1 MIAAPKRDCRPF
13 STGKT
18 LPFTLDK
25 ADESF
30 IPLKHKGGTEMTI
43 DRAILGRR
51 AAACAL
57 TLAALLGAP
66 AYAQGVPDPETS
78 AQGDVALTIY
88 NNNLALV
95 QDVRQIDIA
104 PGRTRVEFPDVSASI
119 RPETLSFAAA
129 NTTIIEQNFDY
140 DLLTPGK
147 LMEKAVGQMVTLLRT
162 NVATGAE
169 TRERA
174 KVLSVVGGVVLQI
187 GDRIEVLRDDGLP
200 VRVIFDRVPPGLR
213 ARPTLSV
220 NLDSSRGGTRPV
232 ALRYLSNGLG
242 WSADYV
248 ALYNEAAGTVDM
260 QGWVTLTNTTG
271 TTFHNADTVL
281 VAGDPNGGGG
291 GGYRQRG
298 MTRAGTEAAERERLG
313 DFYLYPI
320 KGRTTVA
327 NAQTK
332 QVSFL
337 DVQAVPARKIYAIT
351 VGWEQ
356 NDEEPRNVESRI
368 AFSTSRDQG
377 LGDAL
382 PAGTVRFYQRDREG
396 TPQFIGEKGI
406 DHTPMGSDLSLATG
420 EAFDVT
426 AKAEI
431 EKRETITG
439 ADWEKSARYRIT
451 ENGKTTTTVEVE
463 RPKTFYRTTMRYT
476 LTSARST
483 PTEVELD
490 QTGLTRG
497 WWGDDTRVTFEDIK
511 GEQRNADRRR
521 YRVTVPANGERVIRV
536 TYETRY

>member
-1 MIAAPKRDCRPF
+1 
-13 STGKT
+13 
-18 LPFTLDK
+18 
-25 ADESF
+25 
-30 IPLKHKGGTEMTI
+30 MTI
-43 DRAILGRR
+43 HRAARGFGF
-51 AAACAL
+51 AACA
-57 TLAALLGAP
+57 TSLAALLAS
-66 AYAQGVPDPETS
+66 AAAAQGVPDPDTS
-78 AQGDVALTIY
+78 AQGDVSLTIY

-95 QDVRQIDIA
+95 QDVRPIDIA
-104 PGRTRVEFPDVSASI
+104 QGRSRIEFPDVSAQI
-119 RPETLSFAAA
+119 QPETLSFAAA

-147 LMEKAVGQMVTLLRT
+147 LMEKAVGQTVTLLRT
-162 NVATGAE
+162 NPATGAE

-174 KVLSVVGGVVLQI
+174 KVLSVAGGVVIQI

-232 ALRYLSNGLG
+232 SLRYLSGGLG

-248 ALYNEAAGTVDM
+248 ALYNEAAGTIDM
-260 QGWVTLTNTTG
+260 QGWVTLTNNTG
-271 TTFHNADTVL
+271 TTFRNADTVL
-281 VAGDPNGGGG
+281 VAGAPGNSNANAN
-291 GGYRQRG
+291 YRQRG
-298 MTRAGTEAAERERLG
+298 MIRAGTETANREQLG

-320 KGRTTVA
+320 KARTTVA

-337 DVQAVPARKIYAIT
+337 DVQSVPARKIYATTI
-351 VGWEQ
+351 GWEQ
-356 NDEEPRNVESRI
+356 NDAEPRNVESRI

-406 DHTPMGSDLSLATG
+406 AHTPMGSDLSLVTG
-420 EAFDVT
+420 DAFDVT
-426 AKAEI
+426 VKAEI

-439 ADWEKSARYRIT
+439 AEWEKSARYRIT
-451 ENGKTTTTVEVE
+451 ENGKTTVVEAE

-476 LTSARST
+476 LTNARSQAT
-483 PTEVELD
+483 DVVLD

-497 WWGDDTRVTFEDIK
+497 WWGDDTRVTLEDVK
-511 GEQRNADRRR
+511 GEQLNADRRR
-521 YRVTVPANGERVIRV
+521 YTIPVPANGERVVRV